1 VVGFGLVVGLTKLG
15 LFAAGVGR
23 FGPAWGFVVG
33 LGVLI
38 AGLVRA
44 GVTLTSSFLSFTV
57 GEGVGEG
64 GSGLKVW
71 VCGPRRSGLSV
82 VRVPSV
88 TGDWDSLTSGFLP
101 AVDEAVDVWASPS
114 LPRTGSA
121 GSGVC
126 SWLEEMGRVGV
137 VGAIG
142 VPLPTSLSSFIA
154 PSVGEGGRVLKV
166 SLCGPGLEEADR
178 VGTVEAMEEVSDSEE
193 EEPCVTPVVSGT
205 TVVRLEIGVIG
216 VVVG

>member
-1 VVGFGLVVGLTKLG
+1 MVGVTKLG

-23 FGPAWGFVVG
+23 FGVGRFGVGRFGVGRCGVGRCGPAWGFVVG

-44 GVTLTSSFLSFTV
+44 GVTLTSSFLTFTV

-82 VRVPSV
+82 GRVPSV

-101 AVDEAVDVWASPS
+101 AVDEAVDVWASP

-121 GSGVC
+121 GSGAC
-126 SWLEEMGRVGV
+126 S
-137 VGAIG
+137 
-142 VPLPTSLSSFIA
+142 
-154 PSVGEGGRVLKV
+154 
-166 SLCGPGLEEADR
+166 
-178 VGTVEAMEEVSDSEE
+178 
-193 EEPCVTPVVSGT
+193 
-205 TVVRLEIGVIG
+205 
-216 VVVG
+216 